1 MIDKESA
8 CPFSHEQ
15 ITKLLMILPKKIIQ
29 ILEICVGRNGW
40 NSGIS
45 ILEDMAES
53 MIDDFSVED
62 FQNVWSD
69 SLNGAHYIRDDLGK
83 KISQNFTLIIR
94 DRFTAKIW
102 SLDKYYFS
110 KNLEKDMQLSET
122 EVEWFIIN
130 LLSVAFA
137 DIMALAFLQKKVWNS
152 NGKLKKLVYINMQKW
167 AVQEN
172 FYIHNIVFSACGFSD
187 KSSDFSEIS
196 QKIEYDIRSIG
207 VYSRQ
212 ECPFFYAKNRNAW
225 VDQIFSK
232 MQQINYE

>member
-1 MIDKESA
+1 MLKRNMIDKESA

-94 DRFTAKIW
+94 DRFTAKI
-102 SLDKYYFS
+102 
-110 KNLEKDMQLSET
+110 
-122 EVEWFIIN
+122 
-130 LLSVAFA
+130 
-137 DIMALAFLQKKVWNS
+137 
-152 NGKLKKLVYINMQKW
+152 
-167 AVQEN
+167 
-172 FYIHNIVFSACGFSD
+172 
-187 KSSDFSEIS
+187 
-196 QKIEYDIRSIG
+196 
-207 VYSRQ
+207 
-212 ECPFFYAKNRNAW
+212 
-225 VDQIFSK
+225 
-232 MQQINYE
+232 